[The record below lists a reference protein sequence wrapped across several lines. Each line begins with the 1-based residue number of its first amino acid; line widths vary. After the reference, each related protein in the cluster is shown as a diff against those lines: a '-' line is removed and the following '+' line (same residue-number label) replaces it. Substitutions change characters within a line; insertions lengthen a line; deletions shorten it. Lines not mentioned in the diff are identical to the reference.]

1 MHLHEFRFVSTF
13 AVILLLKMKI
23 LLNNR
28 QVEFEKDTISV
39 SEMLILKNFTY
50 RMRIVKING
59 LIISKEKYDSTIIQN
74 GDDVQ
79 MLYLMSGG

>member
-1 MHLHEFRFVSTF
+1 
-13 AVILLLKMKI
+13 MKI

-28 QVEFEKDTISV
+28 EEEFEAGITV
-39 SEMLILKNFTY
+39 SEMLIIKKFSY
-50 RMRIVKING
+50 KMRIIKINKK
-59 LIISKEKYDSTIIQN
+59 LIPKNEYDTTNIHE

>member
-1 MHLHEFRFVSTF
+1 
-13 AVILLLKMKI
+13 MKI

-28 QVEFEKDTISV
+28 EEEFEGDTMTIS
-39 SEMLILKNFTY
+39 EMIEIRKFSFK
-50 RMRIVKING
+50 MRIIKING
-59 LIISKEKYDSTIIQN
+59 KFISGENYKNTMIRD

>member
-1 MHLHEFRFVSTF
+1 MR
-13 AVILLLKMKI
+13 I

-28 QVEFEKDTISV
+28 EEEFKNDSLSV
-39 SEMLILKNFTY
+39 DEMLVLKKFSY
-50 RMRIVKING
+50 KMRIIKING
-59 LIISKEKYDSTIIQN
+59 ELISKEKYDSTIIHD

>member
-1 MHLHEFRFVSTF
+1 
-13 AVILLLKMKI
+13 MKI

-28 QVEFEKDTISV
+28 EEEILKESVSV
-39 SEMLILKNFTY
+39 SEMISLKKFSFK
-50 RMRIVKING
+50 MRIIKINDI
-59 LIISKEKYDSTIIQN
+59 IISKEKYDSTFIHD

>member
-1 MHLHEFRFVSTF
+1 
-13 AVILLLKMKI
+13 MKI

-28 QVEFEKDTISV
+28 EEEFMKESISV
-39 SEMLILKNFTY
+39 NEMLFLKKFSFK
-50 RMRIVKING
+50 MKIIKING
-59 LIISKEKYDSTIIQN
+59 ILISKEKYDTTFIHN